1 VHHPYGRNPSDQI
14 SRNAGGDVL
23 GLPQRRIPDEN
34 VEPAAL
40 PIHSTSMDNRDFL
53 DGIDEQFQRL
63 MKQQGNG
70 KGNGR
75 ARTPAAPAQSVT
87 ASIIEQISDLT
98 HSQREEVLAFIKS
111 LKHKVDE

>member
-1 VHHPYGRNPSDQI
+1 
-14 SRNAGGDVL
+14 
-23 GLPQRRIPDEN
+23 
-34 VEPAAL
+34 
-40 PIHSTSMDNRDFL
+40 MDNRDFL

-75 ARTPAAPAQSVT
+75 AHNPAPAQSVT
-87 ASIIEQISDLT
+87 AQIIEDIPGLS
-98 HSQREEVLAFIKS
+98 HSQREEVLAFIQS

>member
-1 VHHPYGRNPSDQI
+1 
-14 SRNAGGDVL
+14 
-23 GLPQRRIPDEN
+23 
-34 VEPAAL
+34 
-40 PIHSTSMDNRDFL
+40 MDNRDFL

-75 ARTPAAPAQSVT
+75 TPAPAPELSAT
-87 ASIIEQISDLT
+87 ARIIEQIADLS
-98 HSQREEVLAFIKS
+98 HSQREEVLAFIRS